1 MMVGEEMDPSE
12 LVSTVANA
20 ISEGINELC
29 ALLEWNDAGA
39 IEAPP
44 VDGATLGKT
53 MDALEEAMREILY
66 GGRIVGAESFTEEDL
81 VCVLRLKE
89 LIAEW
94 PSTGA
99 MSPELV
105 TLAEA
110 CVSTLSGGVSWRKLM
125 AYPRP

>member
-1 MMVGEEMDPSE
+1 MGLASE
-12 LVSTVANA
+12 VAGA
-20 ISEGINELC
+20 ISEGVNYLC

-66 GGRIVGAESFTEEDL
+66 GGQIVGAESLVTEEDL
-81 VCVLRLKE
+81 ARVLRLEE
-89 LIAEW
+89 LLTEW

-99 MSPELV
+99 LSPEVV

-110 CVSTLSGGVSWRKLM
+110 CVSALCGGVSWRQLM
-125 AYPRP
+125 ANASR